1 MERFIITVARETG
14 SGGHNITRKLS
25 DVLGVPYYDRD
36 LLRKAS
42 EVSGIHER
50 LFGEADERIGL
61 REMLTAAEKVYTGE
75 ILPPDSDDYI
85 STRNL
90 FSFQAKIIKEL
101 ADSESCIILG
111 RCGNYLL
118 ADHPHVLRVF
128 IHAPLEARLARVASY
143 SLAWSHR
150 EVARHI
156 RVEDHRRA
164 AYYRYYTGEEWRTL
178 PDMISPWTRT
188 GWGGRL
194 RGADTQGA
202 AALVRVTAR
211 QQGRPR
217 APETLSVALF
227 RALARTVSHRP
238 APPGAGHRPA
248 STIMTGGTPMN
259 RRLQLEYLFKD
270 RPYDPNVSPADYDML
285 CAESGGARIYGEI
298 LWPDGGFAEPRPCVL
313 LSHGYPGVARNDDLA
328 FALRRIGC
336 VVVVLHHRGAW
347 GSEGQYLVSHCV
359 EDVIRV
365 YEQIRSPAF
374 CQQYCVDP
382 NAIFLAGHSMGGNSV
397 LQAARRAPGRPGADP
412 AGPLRPHLAPALRPS
427 GGAAPPAPDRLHSPQ
442 RRPGGHFPGHR
453 GPCNGVRLRRRLSGP
468 AGPRICAASW
478 ERWTASPFRR

>member
-111 RCGNYLL
+111 RCVNYLL

-164 AYYRYYTGEEWRTL
+164 AYYRYYTGEEWRDAAGYDL
-178 PDMISPWTRT
+178 SLDSD
-188 GWGGRL
+188 RL
-194 RGADTQGA
+194 
-202 AALVRVTAR
+202 
-211 QQGRPR
+211 
-217 APETLSVALF
+217 
-227 RALARTVSHRP
+227 
-238 APPGAGHRPA
+238 
-248 STIMTGGTPMN
+248 
-259 RRLQLEYLFKD
+259 
-270 RPYDPNVSPADYDML
+270 
-285 CAESGGARIYGEI
+285 GE
-298 LWPDGGFAEPRPCVL
+298 D
-313 LSHGYPGVARNDDLA
+313 
-328 FALRRIGC
+328 GC
-336 VVVVLHHRGAW
+336 VEL
-347 GSEGQYLVSHCV
+347 
-359 EDVIRV
+359 IRK
-365 YEQIRSPAF
+365 A
-374 CQQYCVDP
+374 
-382 NAIFLAGHSMGGNSV
+382 L
-397 LQAARRAPGRPGADP
+397 
-412 AGPLRPHLAPALRPS
+412 PLLC
-427 GGAAPPAPDRLHSPQ
+427 G
-442 RRPGGHFPGHR
+442 
-453 GPCNGVRLRRRLSGP
+453 
-468 AGPRICAASW
+468 
-478 ERWTASPFRR
+478 